1 MNLKSIIN
9 EIALNEP
16 AINPPYMDVKKGDQY
31 VSRDVNRSGN
41 HIWVYVSTV
50 LEVGPIEKRFGKDDR
65 VVTVK
70 IEAYDLQQGKITN
83 TVDDKKKIW
92 VSQLL
97 KGLV

>member
-16 AINPPYMDVKKGDQY
+16 ATNPSYTDVKKGDQY
-31 VSRDVNRSGN
+31 VSKDINRFGN
-41 HIWVYVSTV
+41 HVWVYVSTV

-70 IEAYDLQQGKITN
+70 IETYDLQKGEIIS
-83 TVDDKKKIW
+83 TVDDKKRIW